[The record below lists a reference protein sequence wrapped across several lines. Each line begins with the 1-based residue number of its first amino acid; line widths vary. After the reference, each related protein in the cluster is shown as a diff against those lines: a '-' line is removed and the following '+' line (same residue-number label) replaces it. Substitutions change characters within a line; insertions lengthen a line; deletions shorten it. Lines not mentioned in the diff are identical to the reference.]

1 MGVNGDT
8 VASRDALESIERR
21 FPAIDGFDGM
31 DDGQRITAL
40 QQVLSDL
47 QHDLDVIGK

>member
-1 MGVNGDT
+1 MNSDT
-8 VASRDALESIERR
+8 MTPHDTSESIERR
-21 FPAIDGFDGM
+21 FPALNGFDGM
-31 DDGQRITAL
+31 DDGQRIAAL

>member
-1 MGVNGDT
+1 MNSDT
-8 VASRDALESIERR
+8 MTTHDASESIERR
-21 FPAIDGFDGM
+21 FPALNGFDGM